1 MAVVG
6 ITPEEAKGRLEN
18 FRDKPFRSNQKE
30 AIEFAANSPQPFK
43 IIEAPTGSGKSL
55 MGMTLAM
62 MNRKTNYLC
71 GTKILQSQLSEDFPE
86 GVTLWGRDNYT
97 CLKNDEF
104 TCNHCT
110 ATRFDPCNE
119 ECVYK
124 REKSRALESQ
134 VRILNYSYYLSEV
147 QYAGKFRNS
156 DLTIIDEADSLESTL
171 IGFISLEFTDSDL
184 FKLGMANGPRR
195 KTTDAKDGVQSWIE
209 FGEVAHAKSK
219 RKAAELKA
227 EVDSWDTIEEEW
239 QLRTMKELERM
250 VHINERCAMFL
261 DNVDKS
267 WILEQQDRVGKFQG
281 KLIFRPLWITPELA
295 EKYLWKHSKSW
306 VLMSAAF
313 LPKPVLAKIL
323 GIDEGDMDWGT
334 VPSTFPIENRP
345 INIWPVCDLKYSNM
359 KEEVPK
365 LIKGIRK
372 VLNRHRGQKGLI
384 HCSSYSLAKM
394 IVEGVDDERLITHG
408 NKDRQAVVDHFVGSH
423 GDAVLV
429 SPSLERGINL
439 PDDQCFHPDTLIRTS
454 LGYKKISDIKIGD
467 RVFTHNGRYRRV
479 LATRE
484 RAYTGTMI
492 KIKTYGGKETRVTPG
507 HPILVDKYGNRKPYF
522 HPVLGKWI
530 GSPKPVK
537 TSKAW
542 KNSEELKKGDSILLP
557 SGEQSMYFK
566 PLGRKHITTKRVA
579 SKTIEQAPYHWDDTE
594 EFWELIGLWM
604 AEGSLTIE
612 RTKRPGKGGNRR
624 IHYKIVFSFGWHEE
638 HTLAR
643 RCCGLVEKAIGNKRP
658 TPKVHGRACIV
669 SFKNDALGVWL
680 KKNIGVGS
688 KNKRIPTRIMKA
700 KNKEHQEAFLAGICN
715 GDGYYNQRNNCIV
728 VGLANELVT
737 IQLRN
742 LALQLGYTASCGPR
756 TNSGVDK
763 NGKQT
768 SAWRTTISLHNEFAI
783 NCLKGYQRTKIR
795 GISTEQYSG
804 SVYNLQVEQDES
816 YTTDCLCAH
825 NCRFQIVAKA
835 PFLSLADKV
844 VNKRVHSGR
853 IGQMWYSSSM
863 MLAVLQ
869 AAGRGVRH
877 ESDYCEC
884 YILDKAVERAY
895 ELQPS
900 LWPEWFRSAVT
911 WGVNELV

>member
-1 MAVVG
+1 MVG

-18 FRDKPFRSNQKE
+18 FRDKPFRANQKE

-110 ATRFDPCNE
+110 ATKFDPCRKVE

-124 REKSRALESQ
+124 REKRRALESQ

-147 QYAGKFRNS
+147 QYAGKFRHS
-156 DLTIIDEADSLESTL
+156 DLTIIDEADSLENTL

-295 EKYLWKHSKSW
+295 EKYLWKYSKSW

-323 GIDEGDMDWGT
+323 GIDEGDMDWVT

-439 PDDQCFHPDTLIRTS
+439 NDD
-454 LGYKKISDIKIGD
+454 
-467 RVFTHNGRYRRV
+467 
-479 LATRE
+479 LA
-484 RAYTGTMI
+484 
-492 KIKTYGGKETRVTPG
+492 
-507 HPILVDKYGNRKPYF
+507 
-522 HPVLGKWI
+522 
-530 GSPKPVK
+530 
-537 TSKAW
+537 
-542 KNSEELKKGDSILLP
+542 
-557 SGEQSMYFK
+557 
-566 PLGRKHITTKRVA
+566 
-579 SKTIEQAPYHWDDTE
+579 
-594 EFWELIGLWM
+594 
-604 AEGSLTIE
+604 
-612 RTKRPGKGGNRR
+612 
-624 IHYKIVFSFGWHEE
+624 
-638 HTLAR
+638 
-643 RCCGLVEKAIGNKRP
+643 
-658 TPKVHGRACIV
+658 
-669 SFKNDALGVWL
+669 
-680 KKNIGVGS
+680 
-688 KNKRIPTRIMKA
+688 
-700 KNKEHQEAFLAGICN
+700 
-715 GDGYYNQRNNCIV
+715 
-728 VGLANELVT
+728 
-737 IQLRN
+737 
-742 LALQLGYTASCGPR
+742 
-756 TNSGVDK
+756 
-763 NGKQT
+763 
-768 SAWRTTISLHNEFAI
+768 
-783 NCLKGYQRTKIR
+783 
-795 GISTEQYSG
+795 
-804 SVYNLQVEQDES
+804 
-816 YTTDCLCAH
+816 
-825 NCRFQIVAKA
+825 RFQIVAKA

-877 ESDYCEC
+877 EGDYCEC

-900 LWPEWFRSAVT
+900 LWPEWFRSAIT

>member
-1 MAVVG
+1 MEFKWEVLEAKMG
-6 ITPEEAKGRLEN
+6 DKMGDRITVTAEEAKNRLSE
-18 FRDKPFRSNQKE
+18 FQDKPFRLHQAE
-30 AIEFAANSPQPFK
+30 TIEFASRSDKPFK
-43 IIEAPTGSGKSL
+43 IIELPTGGGKSL
-55 MGMTLAM
+55 IGMTLAM

-71 GTKILQSQLSEDFPE
+71 GTKILQSQLSEGFPE

-97 CLKNDEF
+97 CRKNDEF

-227 EVDSWDTIEEEW
+227 EVDSWDAIDEEW

-250 VHINERCAMFL
+250 VHITERCAMFL

-295 EKYLWKHSKSW
+295 AKYLWKHSKSW

-323 GIDEGDMDWGT
+323 GIDEGDMDWVT

-372 VLNRHRGQKGLI
+372 VLDRHRGQKGLI

-394 IVEGVDDERLITHG
+394 IAEGVDDDRLITHG
-408 NKDRQAVVDHFVGSH
+408 NKDRQAVVDHFVESH
-423 GDAVLV
+423 GDEVLV

-439 PDDQCFHPDTLIRTS
+439 NDD
-454 LGYKKISDIKIGD
+454 
-467 RVFTHNGRYRRV
+467 
-479 LATRE
+479 LA
-484 RAYTGTMI
+484 
-492 KIKTYGGKETRVTPG
+492 
-507 HPILVDKYGNRKPYF
+507 
-522 HPVLGKWI
+522 
-530 GSPKPVK
+530 
-537 TSKAW
+537 
-542 KNSEELKKGDSILLP
+542 
-557 SGEQSMYFK
+557 
-566 PLGRKHITTKRVA
+566 
-579 SKTIEQAPYHWDDTE
+579 
-594 EFWELIGLWM
+594 
-604 AEGSLTIE
+604 
-612 RTKRPGKGGNRR
+612 
-624 IHYKIVFSFGWHEE
+624 
-638 HTLAR
+638 
-643 RCCGLVEKAIGNKRP
+643 
-658 TPKVHGRACIV
+658 
-669 SFKNDALGVWL
+669 
-680 KKNIGVGS
+680 
-688 KNKRIPTRIMKA
+688 
-700 KNKEHQEAFLAGICN
+700 
-715 GDGYYNQRNNCIV
+715 
-728 VGLANELVT
+728 
-737 IQLRN
+737 
-742 LALQLGYTASCGPR
+742 
-756 TNSGVDK
+756 
-763 NGKQT
+763 
-768 SAWRTTISLHNEFAI
+768 
-783 NCLKGYQRTKIR
+783 
-795 GISTEQYSG
+795 
-804 SVYNLQVEQDES
+804 
-816 YTTDCLCAH
+816 
-825 NCRFQIVAKA
+825 RFQIVAKA

-877 ESDYCEC
+877 EGDYCEC

-900 LWPEWFRSAVT
+900 LWPEWFRDAIS
-911 WGVNELV
+911 WKINELI

>member
-1 MAVVG
+1 MLVTA
-6 ITPEEAKGRLEN
+6 EEAKNRLSE
-18 FRDKPFRSNQKE
+18 FRDKPFRLHQE
-30 AIEFAANSPQPFK
+30 ETIEFASRSDKPFK
-43 IIEAPTGSGKSL
+43 IIELPTGGGKSL
-55 MGMTLAM
+55 IGMTLAM

-124 REKSRALESQ
+124 REKRRALESQ

-156 DLTIIDEADSLESTL
+156 DLTIVDEADSLESTL

-227 EVDSWDTIEEEW
+227 EVDNWNTIEEEW

-295 EKYLWKHSKSW
+295 EKYLWKYSKSW

-323 GIDEGDMDWGT
+323 GIDEGDMDWVT

-439 PDDQCFHPDTLIRTS
+439 NDD
-454 LGYKKISDIKIGD
+454 
-467 RVFTHNGRYRRV
+467 
-479 LATRE
+479 LA
-484 RAYTGTMI
+484 
-492 KIKTYGGKETRVTPG
+492 
-507 HPILVDKYGNRKPYF
+507 
-522 HPVLGKWI
+522 
-530 GSPKPVK
+530 
-537 TSKAW
+537 
-542 KNSEELKKGDSILLP
+542 
-557 SGEQSMYFK
+557 
-566 PLGRKHITTKRVA
+566 
-579 SKTIEQAPYHWDDTE
+579 
-594 EFWELIGLWM
+594 
-604 AEGSLTIE
+604 
-612 RTKRPGKGGNRR
+612 
-624 IHYKIVFSFGWHEE
+624 
-638 HTLAR
+638 
-643 RCCGLVEKAIGNKRP
+643 
-658 TPKVHGRACIV
+658 
-669 SFKNDALGVWL
+669 
-680 KKNIGVGS
+680 
-688 KNKRIPTRIMKA
+688 
-700 KNKEHQEAFLAGICN
+700 
-715 GDGYYNQRNNCIV
+715 
-728 VGLANELVT
+728 
-737 IQLRN
+737 
-742 LALQLGYTASCGPR
+742 
-756 TNSGVDK
+756 
-763 NGKQT
+763 
-768 SAWRTTISLHNEFAI
+768 
-783 NCLKGYQRTKIR
+783 
-795 GISTEQYSG
+795 
-804 SVYNLQVEQDES
+804 
-816 YTTDCLCAH
+816 
-825 NCRFQIVAKA
+825 RFQIVAKA

-877 ESDYCEC
+877 EGDYCEC